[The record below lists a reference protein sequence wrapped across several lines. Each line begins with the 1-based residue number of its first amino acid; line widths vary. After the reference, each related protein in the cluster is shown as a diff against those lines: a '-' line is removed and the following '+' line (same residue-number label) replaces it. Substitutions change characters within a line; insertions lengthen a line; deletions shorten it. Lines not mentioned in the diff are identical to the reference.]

1 MSEMK
6 NAVGAG
12 TGRSGD
18 DLCAGNSV
26 REFKIWADV
35 LNYGKKILKNAGI
48 VEADLDAWYLFEQSF
63 GISRAQYFLCARENI
78 VGSTAQKMTAQEQ
91 TGNSLES
98 KNALDCVELWLKEK
112 LSAYENALKKRV
124 ARIPLQQII
133 GQQEFM
139 GLSFFVNEHVL
150 IPRQDT
156 ETLVELVLQ
165 EQKDKDISI
174 LDMCTGSGCIAV
186 SLKKLGGYAHVE
198 GADISEESL
207 KVAKR
212 NSEEILENNDVNND
226 AVSSRTEQIQNCT
239 NLTNNQNKQNN
250 SAKRKIS
257 EASKLSQAGVTFR
270 HSDMFSNFPE
280 TEQFDVIVSNPPY
293 IPSAVIEELE
303 PEVRDHEPRG
313 ALDGTADGLYFYRI
327 LAEECAK
334 HLTPGG
340 HVYFETGYDQGAAVK
355 ELLDIHGFKDTRV
368 IQDLAGKDRV
378 VCGAWQTAGRM
389 RRFYRCLTVWMT
401 CYGITKS

>member
-6 NAVGAG
+6 SAVGTGA
-12 TGRSGD
+12 GRSGD
-18 DLCAGNSV
+18 DLCVGNSV

-48 VEADLDAWYLFEQSF
+48 AEADLDSWYLFEHIF
-63 GISRAQYFLCARENI
+63 GISRAQYFMCAREK
-78 VGSTAQKMTAQEQ
+78 VSEDGLEAKTA
-91 TGNSLES
+91 
-98 KNALDCVELWLKEK
+98 
-112 LSAYENALKKRV
+112 AYDDALKKR
-124 ARIPLQQII
+124 ASRIPLQQIL

-139 GLSFFVNEHVL
+139 GLTFFVNEHVL

-156 ETLVELVLQ
+156 ETLVELVLN
-165 EQKDKDISI
+165 EQKDKNVSI

-186 SLKKLGGYAHVE
+186 SLKKLGGYACVE
-198 GADISEESL
+198 GADISEEAL

-212 NSEEILENNDVNND
+212 NSEEILESNDVSND
-226 AVSSRTEQIQNCT
+226 AVGSRTEQIQNCT
-239 NLTNNQNKQNN
+239 NLTNNQNKQDN
-250 SAKRKIS
+250 SEERMVS
-257 EASKLSQAGVTFR
+257 EVCTVLQTGVTFR
-270 HSDMFSNFPE
+270 CSDMFSAFSE
-280 TEQFDVIVSNPPY
+280 TERFNVIVSNPPY

-313 ALDGTADGLYFYRI
+313 ALDGTVDGLYFYRI

-340 HVYFETGYDQGAAVK
+340 HVYFEIGYDQGAAVK

-378 VCGAWQTAGRM
+378 VCGAWQTAG
-389 RRFYRCLTVWMT
+389 V
-401 CYGITKS
+401 

>member
-6 NAVGAG
+6 SAVGAG
-12 TGRSGD
+12 TDRSGD
-18 DLCAGNSV
+18 DLCVENSV

-355 ELLDIHGFKDTRV
+355 ELLDNHGFKDTRV

-378 VCGAWQTAGRM
+378 VCGAWQTVG
-389 RRFYRCLTVWMT
+389 V
-401 CYGITKS
+401 

>member
-26 REFKIWADV
+26 REFRIWADV

-78 VGSTAQKMTAQEQ
+78 VGSTAQKISVQEQ
-91 TGNSLES
+91 HGDLLES
-98 KNALDCVELWLKEK
+98 GNALECAELWLKEK
-112 LSAYENALKKRV
+112 LSAYEHALKKRA

-198 GADISEESL
+198 GADISEEAL

-226 AVSSRTEQIQNCT
+226 AVNSRTEQIQNCT
-239 NLTNNQNKQNN
+239 NLTNNQNKQDN
-250 SAKRKIS
+250 SEERMVS
-257 EASKLSQAGVTFR
+257 EVRRVSQTGVTFR
-270 HSDMFSNFPE
+270 HSDMFSSFRE
-280 TEQFDVIVSNPPY
+280 TEQFNVIVSNPPY

-340 HVYFETGYDQGAAVK
+340 HVYFEIGYDQGAAVK

-378 VCGAWQTAGRM
+378 VCGTWQTTG
-389 RRFYRCLTVWMT
+389 V
-401 CYGITKS
+401 

>member
-78 VGSTAQKMTAQEQ
+78 VGSTAQKMAAQEQ

-239 NLTNNQNKQNN
+239 NLTNNQNKQDN
-250 SAKRKIS
+250 SEERMVS
-257 EASKLSQAGVTFR
+257 EVRTVPQPGVIFR
-270 HSDMFSNFPE
+270 LSDMFSAFSE
-280 TEQFDVIVSNPPY
+280 TERFNVIVSNPPY

-340 HVYFETGYDQGAAVK
+340 HVYFEIGYDQGAAVK

-378 VCGAWQTAGRM
+378 VCGAWQTAG
-389 RRFYRCLTVWMT
+389 V
-401 CYGITKS
+401 

>member
-78 VGSTAQKMTAQEQ
+78 VGSTAQKIAVQEQ
-91 TGNSLES
+91 HGDLLES
-98 KNALDCVELWLKEK
+98 GNALECAELWLKEK
-112 LSAYENALKKRV
+112 LSAYENALKKRA

-156 ETLVELVLQ
+156 ETLVELVLN
-165 EQKDKDISI
+165 EQKDKNVSI

-186 SLKKLGGYAHVE
+186 SLKKLGGYACVE
-198 GADISEESL
+198 GADISEEAL

-226 AVSSRTEQIQNCT
+226 AVGSRTEQIQNCT
-239 NLTNNQNKQNN
+239 NLTNNQNKQDN
-250 SAKRKIS
+250 SGERMVS
-257 EASKLSQAGVTFR
+257 EVCTVSQTGVTFR
-270 HSDMFSNFPE
+270 RSDMFSAFPE
-280 TEQFDVIVSNPPY
+280 TERFNVIVSNPPY

-340 HVYFETGYDQGAAVK
+340 HVYFEIGYDQGMAVK
-355 ELLDIHGFKDTRV
+355 ELLDNHGFKDTRV
-368 IQDLAGKDRV
+368 IQDLTGKDRV
-378 VCGAWQTAGRM
+378 VCGAWQTAG
-389 RRFYRCLTVWMT
+389 V
-401 CYGITKS
+401 

>member
-207 KVAKR
+207 KGAKR

-378 VCGAWQTAGRM
+378 VCGAWQTAG
-389 RRFYRCLTVWMT
+389 V
-401 CYGITKS
+401 

>member
-6 NAVGAG
+6 SAVGAG

-18 DLCAGNSV
+18 DLCVGNSV

-48 VEADLDAWYLFEQSF
+48 VEADLDAWYLFEEIF

-78 VGSTAQKMTAQEQ
+78 VGSTAQKIAVQEQ
-91 TGNSLES
+91 HGDLLES
-98 KNALDCVELWLKEK
+98 GNALECAELWLKEK
-112 LSAYENALKKRV
+112 LSVYESALKKRA

-133 GQQEFM
+133 GRQEFM
-139 GLSFFVNEHVL
+139 GLTFFVNEHVL

-156 ETLVELVLQ
+156 ETLVELVLN
-165 EQKDKDISI
+165 EQKDKNVSI

-186 SLKKLGGYAHVE
+186 SLKKLGGYASVE
-198 GADISEESL
+198 GADISEEAL

-212 NSEEILENNDVNND
+212 NSEEILENSDVNND

-239 NLTNNQNKQNN
+239 NLTNNQNKQDN
-250 SAKRKIS
+250 SEERMVS
-257 EASKLSQAGVTFR
+257 EVRTVPQTGVIFR
-270 HSDMFSNFPE
+270 LSDMFSAFSE
-280 TEQFDVIVSNPPY
+280 TERFNVIVSNPPY

-340 HVYFETGYDQGAAVK
+340 HVYFEIGYDQGAAVK
-355 ELLDIHGFKDTRV
+355 ELLDSHGFKDTRG
-368 IQDLAGKDRV
+368 IQDLTGKDRV
-378 VCGAWQTAGRM
+378 VCGTWQTAG
-389 RRFYRCLTVWMT
+389 V
-401 CYGITKS
+401 

>member
-26 REFKIWADV
+26 REFRIWADV

-78 VGSTAQKMTAQEQ
+78 VGSTAQKIAVQEQ
-91 TGNSLES
+91 HGDLLES
-98 KNALDCVELWLKEK
+98 GNALECAELWLKEK
-112 LSAYENALKKRV
+112 LSAYEHALKKRA

-133 GQQEFM
+133 GRQEFM
-139 GLSFFVNEHVL
+139 GLTFFVNEHVL

-156 ETLVELVLQ
+156 ETLVELVLN
-165 EQKDKDISI
+165 EQKDKNVSI

-186 SLKKLGGYAHVE
+186 SLKKLGGYASVE
-198 GADISEESL
+198 GADISEEAL

-226 AVSSRTEQIQNCT
+226 AVNSRTEQIQNCT
-239 NLTNNQNKQNN
+239 NLTNNQNKQDN
-250 SAKRKIS
+250 SEERMVS
-257 EASKLSQAGVTFR
+257 EVRRVSQTGVTFR
-270 HSDMFSNFPE
+270 HSDMFSSFRE
-280 TEQFDVIVSNPPY
+280 TEQFNVIVSNPPY

-340 HVYFETGYDQGAAVK
+340 HVYFEIGYDQGAAVK

-378 VCGAWQTAGRM
+378 VCGTWQTTG
-389 RRFYRCLTVWMT
+389 V
-401 CYGITKS
+401 

>member
-48 VEADLDAWYLFEQSF
+48 VEADLDAWYLFEQIF

-78 VGSTAQKMTAQEQ
+78 AGSTAQKIAVQEQ
-91 TGNSLES
+91 HGDLLES
-98 KNALDCVELWLKEK
+98 GNALECAELWLEEK
-112 LSAYENALKKRV
+112 LSAYENALKKRA
-124 ARIPLQQII
+124 ARIPLQQVI

-186 SLKKLGGYAHVE
+186 SLKKLGGYACVE
-198 GADISEESL
+198 GADISEEAL

-212 NSEEILENNDVNND
+212 NSEEILENSDVNND

-239 NLTNNQNKQNN
+239 NLTNNQNKQDN
-250 SAKRKIS
+250 SEERMVS
-257 EASKLSQAGVTFR
+257 EVRTVPQTGVIFR
-270 HSDMFSNFPE
+270 RSDMFSAFPE
-280 TEQFDVIVSNPPY
+280 TERFNVIVSNPPY

-340 HVYFETGYDQGAAVK
+340 HVYFEIGYDQGMAVK

-378 VCGAWQTAGRM
+378 VCGAWQTAG
-389 RRFYRCLTVWMT
+389 V
-401 CYGITKS
+401 

>member
-1 MSEMK
+1 MK

-112 LSAYENALKKRV
+112 LSAYENALKKRA

-340 HVYFETGYDQGAAVK
+340 HVYFEIGYDQGMAVK
-355 ELLDIHGFKDTRV
+355 ELLDNHGFKDTRV

-378 VCGAWQTAGRM
+378 VCGAWQTAG
-389 RRFYRCLTVWMT
+389 V
-401 CYGITKS
+401 

>member
-6 NAVGAG
+6 SAVGAG
-12 TGRSGD
+12 TDRSGD
-18 DLCAGNSV
+18 DLCVENSV

-48 VEADLDAWYLFEQSF
+48 VEADLDAWYLFEQIF
-63 GISRAQYFLCARENI
+63 GISRAQYFMCARENI
-78 VGSTAQKMTAQEQ
+78 AGSTAQKMTAQEQ

-112 LSAYENALKKRV
+112 LSAYENTLEKR
-124 ARIPLQQII
+124 ASRIPLQQIL

-139 GLSFFVNEHVL
+139 GLTFFVNEHVL

-156 ETLVELVLQ
+156 ETLVELVLN
-165 EQKDKDISI
+165 EQKDKNVSI

-186 SLKKLGGYAHVE
+186 SLKKLGGYASVE
-198 GADISEESL
+198 GADISEEAL

-226 AVSSRTEQIQNCT
+226 AVNSRTEQIQNCT
-239 NLTNNQNKQNN
+239 NLTNNQNKQDN
-250 SAKRKIS
+250 SEERMVS
-257 EASKLSQAGVTFR
+257 EVRRVSQTGVTFR
-270 HSDMFSNFPE
+270 HSDMFSSFRE
-280 TEQFDVIVSNPPY
+280 TEQFNVIVSNPPY

-313 ALDGTADGLYFYRI
+313 ALDGTADGLCFYRI

-340 HVYFETGYDQGAAVK
+340 HVYFEIGYDQGAAVK

-368 IQDLAGKDRV
+368 IQDLTGKDRV
-378 VCGAWQTAGRM
+378 VCGTWQTAG
-389 RRFYRCLTVWMT
+389 V
-401 CYGITKS
+401 

>member
-6 NAVGAG
+6 SAVGAG
-12 TGRSGD
+12 MDRSGD

-78 VGSTAQKMTAQEQ
+78 VGSTAQKIAVQEQ
-91 TGNSLES
+91 HGDLLES
-98 KNALDCVELWLKEK
+98 GNALECAELWLKEK
-112 LSAYENALKKRV
+112 LSAYENALKKRA

-226 AVSSRTEQIQNCT
+226 AVNSRTEQIQNCT
-239 NLTNNQNKQNN
+239 NLTNNQNKQDN
-250 SAKRKIS
+250 SEERMVS
-257 EASKLSQAGVTFR
+257 EVRRASQTGVTFR
-270 HSDMFSNFPE
+270 HSDMFSSFRE
-280 TEQFDVIVSNPPY
+280 TEQFNVIVSNPPY

-340 HVYFETGYDQGAAVK
+340 HVYFEIGYDQGAAVK

-368 IQDLAGKDRV
+368 IQDLTGKDRV
-378 VCGAWQTAGRM
+378 VCGTWQTTG
-389 RRFYRCLTVWMT
+389 V
-401 CYGITKS
+401 

>member
-6 NAVGAG
+6 SAVGAG
-12 TGRSGD
+12 TDRSGD
-18 DLCAGNSV
+18 DLCVENSV

-48 VEADLDAWYLFEQSF
+48 VEADLDAWYLFGQIF

-78 VGSTAQKMTAQEQ
+78 AGSTAQKMAAQEQ

-98 KNALDCVELWLKEK
+98 KNAHDCVELWLKER
-112 LSAYENALKKRV
+112 LSAYENTLEKR
-124 ARIPLQQII
+124 ASRIPLQQIL

-139 GLSFFVNEHVL
+139 GLTFFVNEHVL

-156 ETLVELVLQ
+156 ETLVELVLN
-165 EQKDKDISI
+165 EQKDKNVSI

-186 SLKKLGGYAHVE
+186 SLKKLGGYACVE
-198 GADISEESL
+198 GADISEEAL

-212 NSEEILENNDVNND
+212 NSEEILENRDVN
-226 AVSSRTEQIQNCT
+226 SSRT
-239 NLTNNQNKQNN
+239 
-250 SAKRKIS
+250 
-257 EASKLSQAGVTFR
+257 GVIFR
-270 HSDMFSNFPE
+270 RSDMFSAFPE
-280 TEQFDVIVSNPPY
+280 TERFNVIVSNPPY

-313 ALDGTADGLYFYRI
+313 ALDGTADGLCFYRI

-340 HVYFETGYDQGAAVK
+340 YVYFEIGYDQGAAVK

-368 IQDLAGKDRV
+368 IQDLTGKDRV
-378 VCGAWQTAGRM
+378 VCGTWQTAG
-389 RRFYRCLTVWMT
+389 V
-401 CYGITKS
+401 

>member
-18 DLCAGNSV
+18 DLCVGNSV

-48 VEADLDAWYLFEQSF
+48 AEADLDSWYLFEESF

-78 VGSTAQKMTAQEQ
+78 VGSTAQKIAVQEQ
-91 TGNSLES
+91 HGDLLES
-98 KNALDCVELWLKEK
+98 GNALECAELWLKEK
-112 LSAYENALKKRV
+112 LSAYENALKKRA

-198 GADISEESL
+198 GADISEEAL

-226 AVSSRTEQIQNCT
+226 AVNSRTEQIQNCT
-239 NLTNNQNKQNN
+239 NLTNNQNKQDN
-250 SAKRKIS
+250 SEERMVS
-257 EASKLSQAGVTFR
+257 EVRRVSQTGVTFR
-270 HSDMFSNFPE
+270 HSDMFSSFRG
-280 TEQFDVIVSNPPY
+280 TEQFNVIVSNPPY

-340 HVYFETGYDQGAAVK
+340 HVYFEIGYDQGAAVK
-355 ELLDIHGFKDTRV
+355 ELLDNHGFKDTRV

-378 VCGAWQTAGRM
+378 VCGAWQTAG
-389 RRFYRCLTVWMT
+389 V
-401 CYGITKS
+401 

>member
-6 NAVGAG
+6 SAVGAG
-12 TGRSGD
+12 TDRSGD
-18 DLCAGNSV
+18 DLCVENSV

-48 VEADLDAWYLFEQSF
+48 VEADLDAWYLFGQIF

-78 VGSTAQKMTAQEQ
+78 AGNTAQKMAAQEQ

-112 LSAYENALKKRV
+112 LSAYENTLEKRASRV
-124 ARIPLQQII
+124 PLQQIL

-139 GLSFFVNEHVL
+139 GLTFFVNEHVL

-156 ETLVELVLQ
+156 ETLVELVLN
-165 EQKDKDISI
+165 EQKDKNVSI

-186 SLKKLGGYAHVE
+186 SLKKLGGYACVE
-198 GADISEESL
+198 GADISEEAL

-212 NSEEILENNDVNND
+212 NSEEILENSDVN
-226 AVSSRTEQIQNCT
+226 SSRT
-239 NLTNNQNKQNN
+239 
-250 SAKRKIS
+250 
-257 EASKLSQAGVTFR
+257 GVTFR
-270 HSDMFSNFPE
+270 RSDMFSAFPE
-280 TEQFDVIVSNPPY
+280 TERFNVIVSNPPY

-340 HVYFETGYDQGAAVK
+340 RVYFEIGYDQGAAVK

-378 VCGAWQTAGRM
+378 VCGAWQTAG
-389 RRFYRCLTVWMT
+389 V
-401 CYGITKS
+401 

>member
-6 NAVGAG
+6 SAVGAG
-12 TGRSGD
+12 MDRSGD
-18 DLCAGNSV
+18 DLCVENSV

-48 VEADLDAWYLFEQSF
+48 VEADLDAWYLFGQIF

-78 VGSTAQKMTAQEQ
+78 AGSTAQKMAAQEQ

-112 LSAYENALKKRV
+112 LSAYENTLEKR
-124 ARIPLQQII
+124 ASRIPLQQIL

-139 GLSFFVNEHVL
+139 GLTFFVNEHVL

-156 ETLVELVLQ
+156 ETLVELVLN
-165 EQKDKDISI
+165 EQKDKNISI

-186 SLKKLGGYAHVE
+186 SLKKLGGYACVE
-198 GADISEESL
+198 GADISEEAL

-212 NSEEILENNDVNND
+212 NSEEILENSDVNND

-239 NLTNNQNKQNN
+239 NLTNNQNKQDN
-250 SAKRKIS
+250 SEERMVS
-257 EASKLSQAGVTFR
+257 EVRRGSQTGVTFR
-270 HSDMFSNFPE
+270 HSDMFSSFRE
-280 TEQFDVIVSNPPY
+280 TEQFNVIVSNPPY
-293 IPSAVIEELE
+293 VPSAVIEELE

-340 HVYFETGYDQGAAVK
+340 HVYFEIGYDQGMAVK
-355 ELLDIHGFKDTRV
+355 ELLDNHGFKDTRV
-368 IQDLAGKDRV
+368 IQDLTGKDRV
-378 VCGAWQTAGRM
+378 VCGTWQTTG
-389 RRFYRCLTVWMT
+389 V
-401 CYGITKS
+401 

>member
-1 MSEMK
+1 MNEMK
-6 NAVGAG
+6 GAVGSG
-12 TGRSGD
+12 TGRAGD
-18 DLCAGNSV
+18 DLCVGNSM

-35 LNYGKKILKNAGI
+35 LSYGKQTLKNAGI
-48 VEADLDAWYLFEQSF
+48 AEADLDAWYLFEQIF

-78 VGSTAQKMTAQEQ
+78 AGSAAQKMAAQEQ
-91 TGNSLES
+91 PGNSLES
-98 KNALDCVELWLKEK
+98 KNALDRVELWLKEK
-112 LSAYENALKKRV
+112 MSAYENTLEKRA
-124 ARIPLQQII
+124 ARIPLQQIL

-139 GLSFFVNEHVL
+139 GLTFFVNEHVL

-186 SLKKLGGYAHVE
+186 SLKKLGGYACVE
-198 GADISEESL
+198 GADISEEAL

-226 AVSSRTEQIQNCT
+226 AVGSRTEQIQNCT
-239 NLTNNQNKQNN
+239 NLTNNPNKQDN
-250 SAKRKIS
+250 SEERMAS
-257 EASKLSQAGVTFR
+257 EVCTVSQAGVSFR
-270 HSDMFSNFPE
+270 RSDMFSAFPE
-280 TEQFDVIVSNPPY
+280 TERFNVIVSNPPY

-313 ALDGTADGLYFYRI
+313 ALDGTADGLCFYRI

-340 HVYFETGYDQGAAVK
+340 HVYFEIGYDQGMAVK
-355 ELLDIHGFKDTRV
+355 ELLDNHGFKDTRV

-378 VCGAWQTAGRM
+378 VCGAWQTAG
-389 RRFYRCLTVWMT
+389 V
-401 CYGITKS
+401 

>member
-26 REFKIWADV
+26 REFRIWADV

-78 VGSTAQKMTAQEQ
+78 VGSTAQKIAVQEQ
-91 TGNSLES
+91 HGDLLES
-98 KNALDCVELWLKEK
+98 GNALECAELWLKEK
-112 LSAYENALKKRV
+112 LSAYEHALKKRA

-198 GADISEESL
+198 GADISEEAL

-226 AVSSRTEQIQNCT
+226 AVNSRTEQIQNCT
-239 NLTNNQNKQNN
+239 NLTNNQNKQDN
-250 SAKRKIS
+250 SEERMVS
-257 EASKLSQAGVTFR
+257 EVRRVSQTGVTC
-270 HSDMFSNFPE
+270 HSDMFSSFRE
-280 TEQFDVIVSNPPY
+280 TEQFNVIVSNPPY

-340 HVYFETGYDQGAAVK
+340 HVYFEIGYDQGAAVK
-355 ELLDIHGFKDTRV
+355 ELLDNRGFKDTRV

-378 VCGAWQTAGRM
+378 VCGAWQTAG
-389 RRFYRCLTVWMT
+389 V
-401 CYGITKS
+401 

>member
-78 VGSTAQKMTAQEQ
+78 VGSTAQKIAVQEQ
-91 TGNSLES
+91 HGDLLES
-98 KNALDCVELWLKEK
+98 GNALECAELWLEEK
-112 LSAYENALKKRV
+112 LSAYENALKKRA

-139 GLSFFVNEHVL
+139 GLTFFVNEHVL

-198 GADISEESL
+198 GADISEEAL

-226 AVSSRTEQIQNCT
+226 AVSSRTEQIQNCM

-250 SAKRKIS
+250 SAKHKIS
-257 EASKLSQAGVTFR
+257 EASKLPQTGVTFR
-270 HSDMFSNFPE
+270 LSDMFSAFPE
-280 TEQFDVIVSNPPY
+280 TERFNVIVSNPPY

-340 HVYFETGYDQGAAVK
+340 HVYFEIGYDQGMAVK
-355 ELLDIHGFKDTRV
+355 ELLDNHGFKDTRV

-378 VCGAWQTAGRM
+378 VCGAWQTAG
-389 RRFYRCLTVWMT
+389 V
-401 CYGITKS
+401 

>member
-78 VGSTAQKMTAQEQ
+78 VGSTAQKMAAQEQ

-112 LSAYENALKKRV
+112 LSAYENTLEKR
-124 ARIPLQQII
+124 ASRIPLQQIL

-139 GLSFFVNEHVL
+139 GLTFFVNEHVL

-156 ETLVELVLQ
+156 ETLVGLVLN
-165 EQKDKDISI
+165 EQKDKNVSI

-186 SLKKLGGYAHVE
+186 SLKKLGGYASVE
-198 GADISEESL
+198 GADISEEAL

-212 NSEEILENNDVNND
+212 NSEEILENSDVNND

-239 NLTNNQNKQNN
+239 NLTNNQNKQDN
-250 SAKRKIS
+250 SEERMVS
-257 EASKLSQAGVTFR
+257 EVRTVPQPGVIFR
-270 HSDMFSNFPE
+270 LSDMFSAFSE
-280 TEQFDVIVSNPPY
+280 TERFNVIVSNPPY

-340 HVYFETGYDQGAAVK
+340 HVYFEIGYDQGAAVK

-378 VCGAWQTAGRM
+378 VCGAWQTAG
-389 RRFYRCLTVWMT
+389 V
-401 CYGITKS
+401 

>member
-18 DLCAGNSV
+18 DLCVENSV

-48 VEADLDAWYLFEQSF
+48 VEADLDAWYLFGQIF

-78 VGSTAQKMTAQEQ
+78 AGSTAQKMAAQEQ
-91 TGNSLES
+91 PGNSLES

-112 LSAYENALKKRV
+112 LSAYENTLEKR
-124 ARIPLQQII
+124 ASRIPLQQIL

-139 GLSFFVNEHVL
+139 GLTFFVNEHVL

-156 ETLVELVLQ
+156 ETLVELVLN
-165 EQKDKDISI
+165 EQKDKNVSI

-186 SLKKLGGYAHVE
+186 SLKKLGGYTCVE
-198 GADISEESL
+198 GADISEEAL

-212 NSEEILENNDVNND
+212 NSEEILENSDVNND

-239 NLTNNQNKQNN
+239 NLTNNQNKQDN
-250 SAKRKIS
+250 SEDRMIS
-257 EASKLSQAGVTFR
+257 EVRTVPQTGVTFR
-270 HSDMFSNFPE
+270 RSDMFSAFPE
-280 TEQFDVIVSNPPY
+280 TERFNVIVSNPPY

-340 HVYFETGYDQGAAVK
+340 HVYFEIGYDQGAAVK

-368 IQDLAGKDRV
+368 IQDLTGKDRV
-378 VCGAWQTAGRM
+378 VCGAWQTAG
-389 RRFYRCLTVWMT
+389 V
-401 CYGITKS
+401 

>member
-198 GADISEESL
+198 GADISEEAL

-226 AVSSRTEQIQNCT
+226 AVNSRTEQIQNCT
-239 NLTNNQNKQNN
+239 NLTNNQNKQDN
-250 SAKRKIS
+250 SEERMVS
-257 EASKLSQAGVTFR
+257 EVRRVSQTGVTFR
-270 HSDMFSNFPE
+270 RSDMFSSFRG
-280 TEQFDVIVSNPPY
+280 TEQFNVIVSNPPY

-340 HVYFETGYDQGAAVK
+340 HVYFEIGYDQGMAVK

-378 VCGAWQTAGRM
+378 VCGAWQTTG
-389 RRFYRCLTVWMT
+389 V
-401 CYGITKS
+401 

>member
-112 LSAYENALKKRV
+112 LSAYENALKKRA

-239 NLTNNQNKQNN
+239 NLTNNQNKQDN
-250 SAKRKIS
+250 SEERMVS
-257 EASKLSQAGVTFR
+257 EVRTVPQPGVIFR
-270 HSDMFSNFPE
+270 LSDMFSAFSE
-280 TEQFDVIVSNPPY
+280 TERFNVIVSNPPY

-340 HVYFETGYDQGAAVK
+340 HVYFEIGYDQGAAVK

-378 VCGAWQTAGRM
+378 VCGAWQTAG
-389 RRFYRCLTVWMT
+389 V
-401 CYGITKS
+401 

>member
-1 MSEMK
+1 MNEMK
-6 NAVGAG
+6 GAVGAG
-12 TGRSGD
+12 TGRPGD
-18 DLCAGNSV
+18 DLCVENSV

-48 VEADLDAWYLFEQSF
+48 VEADLDAWYLFGQIF

-78 VGSTAQKMTAQEQ
+78 AGSTAQKIAVQEQ
-91 TGNSLES
+91 HGDLLES
-98 KNALDCVELWLKEK
+98 GNALECAELWLEEK
-112 LSAYENALKKRV
+112 LSAYENALKKRA
-124 ARIPLQQII
+124 ARIPLQQVI

-198 GADISEESL
+198 GADISEEAL

-226 AVSSRTEQIQNCT
+226 AVNSRTEQIQNCT
-239 NLTNNQNKQNN
+239 NLTNNQNKQDN
-250 SAKRKIS
+250 SEERMVS
-257 EASKLSQAGVTFR
+257 EVRRGSQTGVTFR
-270 HSDMFSNFPE
+270 HSDMFSSFRE
-280 TEQFDVIVSNPPY
+280 TEQFNVIVSNPPY
-293 IPSAVIEELE
+293 VPSAVIEELE

-340 HVYFETGYDQGAAVK
+340 HVYFEIGYDQGMAVK
-355 ELLDIHGFKDTRV
+355 ELLDNHGFKDTRV
-368 IQDLAGKDRV
+368 IQDLTGKDRV
-378 VCGAWQTAGRM
+378 VCGTWQTTG
-389 RRFYRCLTVWMT
+389 V
-401 CYGITKS
+401 

>member
-6 NAVGAG
+6 SAVGAG
-12 TGRSGD
+12 MDRSGD
-18 DLCAGNSV
+18 DLCVENSV

-48 VEADLDAWYLFEQSF
+48 VEADLDAWYLFEQIF
-63 GISRAQYFLCARENI
+63 GISRAQYFMCARENI
-78 VGSTAQKMTAQEQ
+78 AGSTAQKMTAQEQ

-98 KNALDCVELWLKEK
+98 KNTLDCVELWLKEK
-112 LSAYENALKKRV
+112 MSAYENTLEKR
-124 ARIPLQQII
+124 ASRIPLQQIL

-139 GLSFFVNEHVL
+139 GLTFFVNEHVL

-156 ETLVELVLQ
+156 ETLVELVLN
-165 EQKDKDISI
+165 EQKDKNISI

-186 SLKKLGGYAHVE
+186 SLKKLGGYACVE
-198 GADISEESL
+198 GADISEEAL

-212 NSEEILENNDVNND
+212 NSEEILENSDVNND

-239 NLTNNQNKQNN
+239 NLTNNQNKQDN
-250 SAKRKIS
+250 SEEHMVS
-257 EASKLSQAGVTFR
+257 EVRTVPQTGVIFR
-270 HSDMFSNFPE
+270 RSDMFSAFPE
-280 TEQFDVIVSNPPY
+280 TERFNVIVSNPPY

-340 HVYFETGYDQGAAVK
+340 HVYFEIGYDQGAAVK

-368 IQDLAGKDRV
+368 IQDLTGKDRV
-378 VCGAWQTAGRM
+378 VCGTWQTAG
-389 RRFYRCLTVWMT
+389 V
-401 CYGITKS
+401 

>member
-6 NAVGAG
+6 SAVGAG
-12 TGRSGD
+12 IDRSGD
-18 DLCAGNSV
+18 DLCVENSV

-48 VEADLDAWYLFEQSF
+48 VEADLDAWYLFEQIF
-63 GISRAQYFLCARENI
+63 GISRAQYFMCARENI
-78 VGSTAQKMTAQEQ
+78 AGSTAQKMTAQEQ

-112 LSAYENALKKRV
+112 LSAYENTLEKR
-124 ARIPLQQII
+124 ASRIPLQQIL

-139 GLSFFVNEHVL
+139 GLTFFVNEHVL

-156 ETLVELVLQ
+156 ETLVELVLN
-165 EQKDKDISI
+165 EQKDKNVSI

-186 SLKKLGGYAHVE
+186 SLKKLGGYTCVE
-198 GADISEESL
+198 GADISEEAL

-212 NSEEILENNDVNND
+212 NSEEILENSDVNND

-239 NLTNNQNKQNN
+239 NLTNNQNKQDN
-250 SAKRKIS
+250 SEDSMVS
-257 EASKLSQAGVTFR
+257 EVRTVPQTGVTFR
-270 HSDMFSNFPE
+270 RSDMFSAFPE
-280 TEQFDVIVSNPPY
+280 TERFNVIVSNPPY

-340 HVYFETGYDQGAAVK
+340 RVYFEIGYDQGAAVK

-378 VCGAWQTAGRM
+378 VCGAWQTAG
-389 RRFYRCLTVWMT
+389 V
-401 CYGITKS
+401 

>member
-6 NAVGAG
+6 SAVGAG
-12 TGRSGD
+12 MDRSGD
-18 DLCAGNSV
+18 DLCVENSV
-26 REFKIWADV
+26 HEFKIWADV
-35 LNYGKKILKNAGI
+35 LNYGKKILKDAGI
-48 VEADLDAWYLFEQSF
+48 VEADLDAWYLFGQIF

-78 VGSTAQKMTAQEQ
+78 AGSTAQKMAAQEQ

-98 KNALDCVELWLKEK
+98 KNTLDCVELWLKEK
-112 LSAYENALKKRV
+112 LSAYENTLEKR
-124 ARIPLQQII
+124 ASRIPLQQIL

-139 GLSFFVNEHVL
+139 GLIFFVNEHVL

-156 ETLVELVLQ
+156 ETLVELVLN
-165 EQKDKDISI
+165 EQKDKNISI

-186 SLKKLGGYAHVE
+186 SLKKLGGYACVE
-198 GADISEESL
+198 GADISEEAL

-212 NSEEILENNDVNND
+212 NSEEILENSDVN
-226 AVSSRTEQIQNCT
+226 SSRT
-239 NLTNNQNKQNN
+239 
-250 SAKRKIS
+250 
-257 EASKLSQAGVTFR
+257 GVIFR
-270 HSDMFSNFPE
+270 RSDMFSAFPE
-280 TEQFDVIVSNPPY
+280 TERFNVIVSNPPY

-313 ALDGTADGLYFYRI
+313 ALDGTADGLCFYRI

-340 HVYFETGYDQGAAVK
+340 HVYFEIGYDQGAAVK

-368 IQDLAGKDRV
+368 IQDLTGKDRV
-378 VCGAWQTAGRM
+378 VCGTWQIAG
-389 RRFYRCLTVWMT
+389 V
-401 CYGITKS
+401 

>member
-6 NAVGAG
+6 SAVGTGA
-12 TGRSGD
+12 GRSGD
-18 DLCAGNSV
+18 DLCVGNSV

-174 LDMCTGSGCIAV
+174 LDMCTGSGCSAV

-340 HVYFETGYDQGAAVK
+340 HVYFEIGYDQGAAVK
-355 ELLDIHGFKDTRV
+355 KLLDNHGFKDTRV
-368 IQDLAGKDRV
+368 IQDLTGKDRV
-378 VCGAWQTAGRM
+378 VCGTWQTAG
-389 RRFYRCLTVWMT
+389 V
-401 CYGITKS
+401 

>member
-6 NAVGAG
+6 SAVGAG
-12 TGRSGD
+12 MDRSGD

-78 VGSTAQKMTAQEQ
+78 VGSTAQKIAVQEQ
-91 TGNSLES
+91 HGDLLES
-98 KNALDCVELWLKEK
+98 GNALECAELWLKEK
-112 LSAYENALKKRV
+112 LSAYENALKKRA

-207 KVAKR
+207 KGAKR

-239 NLTNNQNKQNN
+239 NLTNNQNKQDN
-250 SAKRKIS
+250 SEERMVS

-340 HVYFETGYDQGAAVK
+340 HVYFEIGYDQGMAVK
-355 ELLDIHGFKDTRV
+355 ELLDNHGFKDTRV

-378 VCGAWQTAGRM
+378 VCGAWQTAG
-389 RRFYRCLTVWMT
+389 V
-401 CYGITKS
+401 

>member
-112 LSAYENALKKRV
+112 LSAYENTLEKRASRV
-124 ARIPLQQII
+124 PLQQIL

-139 GLSFFVNEHVL
+139 GLTFFVNEHVL

-156 ETLVELVLQ
+156 ETLVELVLN
-165 EQKDKDISI
+165 EQKDKNVSI

-186 SLKKLGGYAHVE
+186 SLKKLGGYTCVE
-198 GADISEESL
+198 GADISEEAL

-212 NSEEILENNDVNND
+212 NSEEILENSDVNND

-239 NLTNNQNKQNN
+239 NLTNNQNKQDN
-250 SAKRKIS
+250 SEDSMVS
-257 EASKLSQAGVTFR
+257 EVRTVPQTGVTFR
-270 HSDMFSNFPE
+270 RSDMFSAFPE
-280 TEQFDVIVSNPPY
+280 TERFNVIVSNPPY

-355 ELLDIHGFKDTRV
+355 ELLDNHGFKDTRV

-378 VCGAWQTAGRM
+378 VCGAWQTVG
-389 RRFYRCLTVWMT
+389 V
-401 CYGITKS
+401 

>member
-26 REFKIWADV
+26 CEFKIWADV

-78 VGSTAQKMTAQEQ
+78 VGSTAQKIAVQEQ
-91 TGNSLES
+91 HGDLLES
-98 KNALDCVELWLKEK
+98 GNALECAELWLKEK
-112 LSAYENALKKRV
+112 LSVYEHALKKRA

-239 NLTNNQNKQNN
+239 NLTNNQNKQDN
-250 SAKRKIS
+250 SEERMVS

-340 HVYFETGYDQGAAVK
+340 HVYFEIGYDQGMAVK
-355 ELLDIHGFKDTRV
+355 ELLDNHGFKDTRV

-378 VCGAWQTAGRM
+378 VCGAWQTAG
-389 RRFYRCLTVWMT
+389 V
-401 CYGITKS
+401 

>member
-12 TGRSGD
+12 MDRSGD

-48 VEADLDAWYLFEQSF
+48 VEADLDAWYLFGQIF

-78 VGSTAQKMTAQEQ
+78 AGSTAQKMAAQEL
-91 TGNSLES
+91 TGNSFES

-112 LSAYENALKKRV
+112 LSAYENTLEKR
-124 ARIPLQQII
+124 ASRIPLQQIL

-139 GLSFFVNEHVL
+139 GLTFFVNEHVL

-156 ETLVELVLQ
+156 ETLVELVLN
-165 EQKDKDISI
+165 EQKDKNISI

-186 SLKKLGGYAHVE
+186 SLKKLGGYTCVE
-198 GADISEESL
+198 GADISEEAL

-212 NSEEILENNDVNND
+212 NSEEILENSDVNND

-239 NLTNNQNKQNN
+239 NLTNNQNKQDN
-250 SAKRKIS
+250 SEDRMVS
-257 EASKLSQAGVTFR
+257 EVRTVPQTGVIFR
-270 HSDMFSNFPE
+270 RSDMFSAFPE
-280 TEQFDVIVSNPPY
+280 TERFNVIVSNPPY

-340 HVYFETGYDQGAAVK
+340 HVYFEIGYDQGMAVK
-355 ELLDIHGFKDTRV
+355 ELLDNHGFKDTRV

-378 VCGAWQTAGRM
+378 VCGAWQTVG
-389 RRFYRCLTVWMT
+389 V
-401 CYGITKS
+401 

>member
-6 NAVGAG
+6 SAVGAG
-12 TGRSGD
+12 TDRSGD
-18 DLCAGNSV
+18 DLCVENSV

-48 VEADLDAWYLFEQSF
+48 AEADLDAWYLFEQIF

-78 VGSTAQKMTAQEQ
+78 AGSTAQKMAVQEQ

-98 KNALDCVELWLKEK
+98 KNALECVELWLKEK
-112 LSAYENALKKRV
+112 LSAYENTLKKR
-124 ARIPLQQII
+124 ASRIPLQQIL

-139 GLSFFVNEHVL
+139 GLTFFVNEHVL

-156 ETLVELVLQ
+156 ETLVELVLN
-165 EQKDKDISI
+165 EQKDKNVSI

-186 SLKKLGGYAHVE
+186 SLKKLGGYACVD
-198 GADISEESL
+198 GADISEEAL

-212 NSEEILENNDVNND
+212 NSEEILENSD

-250 SAKRKIS
+250 SAERKIS

-270 HSDMFSNFPE
+270 RSDMFSNFPE

-293 IPSAVIEELE
+293 IPSAVIEKLE

-334 HLTPGG
+334 HLTLGG
-340 HVYFETGYDQGAAVK
+340 HVYFEIGYDQGMAVK
-355 ELLDIHGFKDTRV
+355 KLLDNHGFKDTRV

-378 VCGAWQTAGRM
+378 VCGAWQTAG
-389 RRFYRCLTVWMT
+389 V
-401 CYGITKS
+401 

>member
-6 NAVGAG
+6 SAVGAG
-12 TGRSGD
+12 MDRSGD
-18 DLCAGNSV
+18 DLCVENSV

-48 VEADLDAWYLFEQSF
+48 VEADLDAWYLFEQIF
-63 GISRAQYFLCARENI
+63 GISRAQYFMCARENI
-78 VGSTAQKMTAQEQ
+78 AGSTAQKMTAQEQ

-98 KNALDCVELWLKEK
+98 KNTLDCVELWLKEK
-112 LSAYENALKKRV
+112 MSAYENTLEKR
-124 ARIPLQQII
+124 ASRIPLQQIL

-139 GLSFFVNEHVL
+139 GLTFFVNEHVL

-156 ETLVELVLQ
+156 ETLVELVLN
-165 EQKDKDISI
+165 EQKDKNISI

-186 SLKKLGGYAHVE
+186 SLKKLGGYASVE
-198 GADISEESL
+198 GADISEEAL

-212 NSEEILENNDVNND
+212 NSEEILENSDVNND

-239 NLTNNQNKQNN
+239 NLTNNQNKQDN
-250 SAKRKIS
+250 SEERMVS
-257 EASKLSQAGVTFR
+257 EVRTVPQTGVIFR
-270 HSDMFSNFPE
+270 LSDMFSAFSE
-280 TEQFDVIVSNPPY
+280 TERFNVIVSNPPY

-340 HVYFETGYDQGAAVK
+340 HVYFEIGYDQGAAVK

-368 IQDLAGKDRV
+368 IQDLTGKDRV
-378 VCGAWQTAGRM
+378 VCGTWQTAG
-389 RRFYRCLTVWMT
+389 V
-401 CYGITKS
+401 

>member
-6 NAVGAG
+6 SAVWAG
-12 TGRSGD
+12 MDRSGD
-18 DLCAGNSV
+18 DLCVENSV

-48 VEADLDAWYLFEQSF
+48 VEADLDAWYLFGQIF

-78 VGSTAQKMTAQEQ
+78 AGSTAQKMAAQEQ

-112 LSAYENALKKRV
+112 LSAYENTLEKR
-124 ARIPLQQII
+124 ASRIPLQQIL

-139 GLSFFVNEHVL
+139 GLTFFVNEHVL

-156 ETLVELVLQ
+156 ETLVELVLN
-165 EQKDKDISI
+165 EQKDKNISI

-186 SLKKLGGYAHVE
+186 SLKKLGGYACVE
-198 GADISEESL
+198 GADISEEAL

-212 NSEEILENNDVNND
+212 NSEEILENSDVNND

-239 NLTNNQNKQNN
+239 NLTNNQNKQDN
-250 SAKRKIS
+250 SEERMVS
-257 EASKLSQAGVTFR
+257 EVRRGSQTGVTFR
-270 HSDMFSNFPE
+270 HSDMFSSFRE
-280 TEQFDVIVSNPPY
+280 TEQFNVIVSNPPY
-293 IPSAVIEELE
+293 VPSAVIEELE

-340 HVYFETGYDQGAAVK
+340 HVYFEIGYDQGMAVK
-355 ELLDIHGFKDTRV
+355 ELLDNHGFKDTRV
-368 IQDLAGKDRV
+368 IQDLTGKDRV
-378 VCGAWQTAGRM
+378 VCGTWQPTG
-389 RRFYRCLTVWMT
+389 
-401 CYGITKS
+401 G

>member
-78 VGSTAQKMTAQEQ
+78 VGSTAQKIAVQEQ
-91 TGNSLES
+91 HGDLLES
-98 KNALDCVELWLKEK
+98 GNALECAELWLKEK
-112 LSAYENALKKRV
+112 LSAYENALKKRA

-226 AVSSRTEQIQNCT
+226 AVNSRTEQIQNCT
-239 NLTNNQNKQNN
+239 NLTNNQNKQDN
-250 SAKRKIS
+250 SEERMVS
-257 EASKLSQAGVTFR
+257 EVRRVSQTGVTFR
-270 HSDMFSNFPE
+270 RSDMFSSFRG
-280 TEQFDVIVSNPPY
+280 TEQFNVIVSNPPY

-340 HVYFETGYDQGAAVK
+340 HVYFEIGYDQGAAVK
-355 ELLDIHGFKDTRV
+355 ELLDNRGFKDTRV

-378 VCGAWQTAGRM
+378 VCGAWQTAG
-389 RRFYRCLTVWMT
+389 V
-401 CYGITKS
+401 

>member
-78 VGSTAQKMTAQEQ
+78 VGSTAQKIAVQEQ
-91 TGNSLES
+91 HGDLLES
-98 KNALDCVELWLKEK
+98 GNALECAELWLKEK
-112 LSAYENALKKRV
+112 LSAYEHALKKRA

-239 NLTNNQNKQNN
+239 NLTNNQNKQDN
-250 SAKRKIS
+250 SEERMVS

-340 HVYFETGYDQGAAVK
+340 HVYFEIGYDQGMAVK
-355 ELLDIHGFKDTRV
+355 ELLDNHGFKDTRV
-368 IQDLAGKDRV
+368 IQDLTGKDRV
-378 VCGAWQTAGRM
+378 VCGTWQTAG
-389 RRFYRCLTVWMT
+389 V
-401 CYGITKS
+401 

>member
-6 NAVGAG
+6 SAVGAG
-12 TGRSGD
+12 MDRSGD
-18 DLCAGNSV
+18 DLCVENSV

-48 VEADLDAWYLFEQSF
+48 VEADLDAWYLFEQIF
-63 GISRAQYFLCARENI
+63 GISRAQYFMCALENI
-78 VGSTAQKMTAQEQ
+78 AGSTAQKIAAQEQ

-112 LSAYENALKKRV
+112 MSAYENTLEKR
-124 ARIPLQQII
+124 ASRIPLQQIL

-139 GLSFFVNEHVL
+139 GLTFFVNEHVL

-156 ETLVELVLQ
+156 ETLVELVLN
-165 EQKDKDISI
+165 EQKDKNVSI

-186 SLKKLGGYAHVE
+186 SLKKLGGYACVE
-198 GADISEESL
+198 GADISEEAL

-212 NSEEILENNDVNND
+212 NSEEILENSDVNND

-239 NLTNNQNKQNN
+239 NLTNNQNKQDN
-250 SAKRKIS
+250 SEERMVS

-340 HVYFETGYDQGAAVK
+340 HVYFEIGYDQGMAVK
-355 ELLDIHGFKDTRV
+355 ELLDNHGFKDTRV

-378 VCGAWQTAGRM
+378 VCGAWQTAG
-389 RRFYRCLTVWMT
+389 V
-401 CYGITKS
+401 

>member
-340 HVYFETGYDQGAAVK
+340 HVYFEIGYDQGMAVK
-355 ELLDIHGFKDTRV
+355 ELLDNHGFKDTRV
-368 IQDLAGKDRV
+368 IQDLTGKDRV
-378 VCGAWQTAGRM
+378 VCGTWQTTG
-389 RRFYRCLTVWMT
+389 V
-401 CYGITKS
+401 